1 MNDIN
6 EVENILTTM
15 KNEGSNN
22 NPNFLMLKN
31 QFNQM
36 MNNFNNNNI
45 MNMNTKFSIIFRRT
59 GKNGSSSEPPV
70 MLQVDPNEKM
80 RDIIRRYKERSNDF
94 DNTNKYIFNAKY
106 IYNLESTAH
115 EIGLTNHSNIFVVKP
130 N

>member
-1 MNDIN
+1 MPIN
-6 EVENILTTM
+6 QGYLKEDEMVEFLNGKTVSSL
-15 KNEGSNN
+15 SNN
-22 NPNFLMLKN
+22 LHQLLVRLF
-31 QFNQM
+31 
-36 MNNFNNNNI
+36 
-45 MNMNTKFSIIFRRT
+45 
-59 GKNGSSSEPPV
+59 GV
-70 MLQVDPNEKM
+70 VDPNEKM